1 MKKKKIIK
9 VLFSFLSL
17 LVIINLLF
25 STASNFKA
33 EHAENHDQ
41 LVFSILDFFSTLVS
55 CTGTLLLTIYLIHY
69 RKTSGQL
76 QYILYF
82 LPIMVITI
90 GTLAAGKI
98 TYFGEDLSSFAVIL
112 FATCGLFLL
121 SIFFLRKLGK
131 SSLAHCFILLYSPT
145 LSYYSAHQW
154 VEWNTRLFADQITK
168 LDGWNFEVDG
178 WKYINIEYLEAED
191 VLIYHWTPLF
201 RRFAIKVP
209 SKDNYG
215 LRANPSTVY
224 TCRKIDGKLL
234 ITDATHV
241 WWNSSGE
248 TCVWPCRR

>member
-1 MKKKKIIK
+1 MKKTKIIK
-9 VLFSFLSL
+9 VLFSFLIL

-25 STASNFKA
+25 STASNFNA
-33 EHAENHDQ
+33 EYAKNHDQ
-41 LVFSILDFFSTLVS
+41 LFILILDLFTTLVS
-55 CTGTLLLTIYLIHY
+55 GAGTLLLTIYLIRY
-69 RKTSGQL
+69 RKTSGRL
-76 QYILYF
+76 QNVLYF

-112 FATCGLFLL
+112 YATCGLFLL

-131 SSLAHCFILLYSPT
+131 AYLFHCFILLYSPT

-154 VEWNTRLFADQITK
+154 IEWNTRLFADQITK
-168 LDGWNFEVDG
+168 LDGWNFEVNGLDDF
-178 WKYINIEYLEAED
+178 NIEYLEAKD

-215 LRANPSTVY
+215 LRADPNIVY

-241 WWNSSGE
+241 WWYSSGE
-248 TCVWPCRR
+248 TCVWPCRK